1 MESLI
6 ADMTQD
12 DPSKRPKIDEVV
24 TRFETIREN
33 LTPLKL
39 RSRVVDKQE
48 SMLGDVVR
56 TLLHWARQVG
66 YVARRLP
73 TIPPPPP

>member
-24 TRFETIREN
+24 TRFETIRKN